1 MKKLIVILAFFLLVS
16 CNQLKIW
23 DDISISNT
31 WVKVDD
37 ISIST
42 WNVVI
47 WDDISISTWNVVI
60 WDDVNVS
67 ETWTVV
73 TVSDW
78 ENEEKDIIIVEEWS
92 SGDLD
97 WKTEEEVVEEMGDY
111 VNDLFNM
118 IEEDVK

>member
-16 CNQLKIW
+16 CNQIKIW

-42 WNVVI
+42 WNVAI
-47 WDDISISTWNVVI
+47 WDN
-60 WDDVNVS
+60 VNVS

-78 ENEEKDIIIVEEWS
+78 ENEEKDVIIVEEWS